1 MWKLGGACQG
11 GKADP
16 CCPADNGIFVCTGC
30 DNSKIHG
37 CSRPNNNNN
46 KSQSNKNKVAFSQE
60 RVWCDVCEE
69 SPAAVI
75 CKADA
80 AALCVACDAE
90 IHSANTL
97 ARRHERFPVTPFY
110 EAPAPHIG
118 SAPLFAL
125 VPGGI
130 APPTEGSF
138 LAKDGE
144 DENSLSEVASW
155 FLPTTQPLS
164 ATTGM
169 GSNIKED
176 GLPLQLSEREC
187 KSKDKVKEKKQ
198 LHRADF
204 LLEADLYHD
213 LEFVSASEI
222 LQGVADSLVPV
233 IHSPQ
238 GIDQMTS
245 FDFKR
250 SGSFKEEEERVPKD
264 RRGFGMPFSTFNIPP
279 SSLDMGVVPDFCV
292 NEIAL
297 SHERLQEFS
306 GVQSSSM
313 PHANSVEPIAR
324 EARVLRYKEKRKSRK
339 FEKTIRYASRK
350 AYAEIRPRIKGRFAK
365 RLDNEADL
373 APTDVPDSAICIVPS
388 L

>member
-164 ATTGM
+164 ATT
-169 GSNIKED
+169 
-176 GLPLQLSEREC
+176 
-187 KSKDKVKEKKQ
+187 
-198 LHRADF
+198 
-204 LLEADLYHD
+204 
-213 LEFVSASEI
+213 
-222 LQGVADSLVPV
+222 DSLVPV